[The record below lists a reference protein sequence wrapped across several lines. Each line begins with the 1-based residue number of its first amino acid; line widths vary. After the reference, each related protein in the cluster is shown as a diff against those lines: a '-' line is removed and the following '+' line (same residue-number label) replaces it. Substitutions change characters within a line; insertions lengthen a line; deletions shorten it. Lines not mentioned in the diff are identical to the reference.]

1 MSLPE
6 EAAALLDLGHLD
18 RLGHN
23 PKGLRELIDAFL
35 HTTEPILDELERA
48 TRRQNETEFR
58 QILHALIGAATSA
71 GARALAD
78 GCKALAQLRE
88 PEGRA
93 ATLRDLAA
101 CFRQTRAALMA
112 FTDALPAET
121 APAAPPGAARKT
133 LLLVEDN
140 ATARELLRAML
151 GDEFRLL
158 DAGDGE
164 TALALCEGETPP
176 DAAIVDLNLGF
187 SERSAPSGLDVLERL
202 DGRIPAIV
210 LTVDRSRDS
219 MRAAIRAGAWA
230 YLIKPPDP
238 DSLYA
243 TLVAALARSRGA
255 GTSNPDGALDLATG
269 VIMANHRLDEPEA
282 RRLLAARAASRRQ
295 KVADFA
301 DDVLAAQGFDNALA
315 REARR
320 LSEPS
325 GAPPP

>member
-1 MSLPE
+1 MLPNE
-6 EAAALLDLGHLD
+6 TDVALLDFGHLN
-18 RLGHN
+18 RLAAKPAGC
-23 PKGLRELIDAFL
+23 RELVEAFL
-35 HTTEPILDELERA
+35 DTTEPILDELEQA
-48 TRRQNETEFR
+48 SRRGDEPGFR
-58 QILHALIGAATSA
+58 QILHALSGAALSA
-71 GARALAD
+71 GARALAE
-78 GCKALAQLRE
+78 GCEALARQRDPQLR
-88 PEGRA
+88 PAGI
-93 ATLRDLAA
+93 RDLAA
-101 CFRQTRAALMA
+101 RFRQTREALA
-112 FTDALPAET
+112 RFAGALPAET

-140 ATARELLRAML
+140 ATARELLHAML

-158 DAGDGE
+158 DAGDGA

-202 DGRIPAIV
+202 DGRVPAVV

-230 YLIKPPDP
+230 YLIKPPEP

-243 TLVAALARSRGA
+243 ALVAALARSRCA
-255 GTSNPDGALDLATG
+255 PDPNPGGALDLATG

-282 RRLLAARAASRRQ
+282 RRLLAAQAASRRR

-301 DDVLAAQGFDNALA
+301 EDVLAAQGFDNALA

-325 GAPPP
+325 GDPPP

>member
-1 MSLPE
+1 MHLNE
-6 EAAALLDLGHLD
+6 TDVALLDFDHLN
-18 RLGHN
+18 RLAAKPAGC
-23 PKGLRELIDAFL
+23 RELIEAFL
-35 HTTEPILDELERA
+35 DTTEPILDELERA
-48 TRRQNETEFR
+48 NRRQNETEFR
-58 QILHALIGAATSA
+58 QLLHALIGAATSA
-71 GARALAD
+71 GARALAE
-78 GCKALAQLRE
+78 GCEALAQRRE
-88 PEGRA
+88 PEQRA

-101 CFRQTRAALMA
+101 CFRQTRTVLMA
-112 FTDALPAET
+112 FADALPAET

-158 DAGDGE
+158 DAEDGE

-187 SERSAPSGLDVLERL
+187 SERSAPSGLDVLERF
-202 DGRIPAIV
+202 DGRIPAVV

-243 TLVAALARSRGA
+243 TLMAAIARSRGA
-255 GTSNPDGALDLATG
+255 RTSNPDGALDLATG

-282 RRLLAARAASRRQ
+282 RRLLAARAASRRR

-301 DDVLAAQGFDNALA
+301 EDVLAAQSFDNALA

-320 LSEPS
+320 LSEPT
-325 GAPPP
+325 GAPLP